1 VPAISLPGRRT
12 LQKDAAAGLVLGVQS
27 VPDGLAT
34 GILAGLSP
42 LAGLNAYIAGTL
54 AGAAVTSS
62 TFMIVQGTGAMAM
75 VISDVDVVQRAGDPD
90 TAAFTLAV
98 LTGGL
103 MLLAGVLKAGAA
115 LRFVSNAVMV
125 GFMNAVGV
133 SIVLGQLGNL
143 TGYAAD
149 GPNRVVR
156 AVDTVLSPGELDW
169 PSVTVGALTVVL
181 ILVLERTALKAL
193 GLVVAVVVASALP
206 AVVGWTSVRTLDDLG
221 VDIGDLPTP
230 AAPDWALVPEL
241 LIPAFA
247 LTLVGLIQG
256 AGISGTFVNPDGRY
270 PDASRDF
277 LGQGTANVAAGIFQ
291 GMPVG
296 GSVSA
301 SLINKAAGARSRWAG
316 VIAAVVMATVVVT
329 LGDVVG
335 RLALPTLAGLLMLVG
350 VRSVKPA
357 DIAAVWHTG
366 LLQKSVFVVTFA
378 LTLVMPLQYA
388 VLVGVGLSVVL
399 HAARQSAQVS
409 LRRRILDDEGF
420 VLEVD
425 PPPVLPSG
433 EVVVLQPYGSLF
445 FAAAPV
451 LEAALPQVREQ
462 STGSVVLLRL
472 RGRSDLGSTFMD
484 VLLRYA
490 RDLEQ
495 AGSRLV
501 VVSANERI
509 QDQLR
514 VTGVATAL
522 GPGAIYA
529 TDDRVGLAS
538 ARALADA
545 NDWVAAQREEH
556 P

>member
-1 VPAISLPGRRT
+1 MPAIGLPGRRA

-103 MLLAGVLKAGAA
+103 MLLAGVLKTGAA

-181 ILVLERTALKAL
+181 ILALERTVLKAL

-206 AVVGWTSVRTLDDLG
+206 AVFGWTTVRTLDDLG
-221 VDIGDLPTP
+221 VDVGDLPTP
-230 AAPDWALVPEL
+230 AVPDWALVPEL
-241 LIPAFA
+241 LIPAF
-247 LTLVGLIQG
+247 
-256 AGISGTFVNPDGRY
+256 
-270 PDASRDF
+270 
-277 LGQGTANVAAGIFQ
+277 
-291 GMPVG
+291 
-296 GSVSA
+296 
-301 SLINKAAGARSRWAG
+301 NKAAGAQTRWAG

-399 HAARQSAQVS
+399 HAARQSAQIT

-490 RDLEQ
+490 RELGQ

-501 VVSANERI
+501 VVSANDRI
-509 QDQLR
+509 QEQLR

-522 GPGAIYA
+522 GPDAIYA

-545 NDWVAAQREEH
+545 QDWVAEQREEH